1 MKLKCLKSKT
11 DLFKPGKTY
20 DVMGSYH
27 DDEFDE
33 KTYIAVTEINSY
45 CHVQENWTRAT
56 FKEIAAD
63 DVFRS

>member
-1 MKLKCLKSKT
+1 MKLKCIKSKT
-11 DLFKPGKTY
+11 NLFKPGKTY

-33 KTYIAVTEINSY
+33 KVYIAVTEINSY

-56 FKEIAAD
+56 FKEITD